1 VGSYYLGA
9 VALVLAIP
17 VGLLVL
23 GYGLVLWGRDSV
35 QRSPLVGGF
44 GVLGAALAISNLV
57 VARSCGTSTN
67 RPIVSAV
74 LSNDACHRDGVLALA
89 VPILLV
95 VATAALV
102 RLGDARATLRR

>member
-1 VGSYYLGA
+1 VDSYYLAA
-9 VALVLAIP
+9 VLLVLAIP
-17 VGLLVL
+17 VGLLVV
-23 GYGLVLWGRDSV
+23 GYGLVLWGRDAV

-44 GVLGAALAISNLV
+44 GVLCASLAILNLV
-57 VARSCGTSTN
+57 VARSCGTATN

-74 LSNDACHRDGVLALA
+74 LSSDACHRDGVLAVA

-102 RLGDARATLRR
+102 RLRDAPPAVRR